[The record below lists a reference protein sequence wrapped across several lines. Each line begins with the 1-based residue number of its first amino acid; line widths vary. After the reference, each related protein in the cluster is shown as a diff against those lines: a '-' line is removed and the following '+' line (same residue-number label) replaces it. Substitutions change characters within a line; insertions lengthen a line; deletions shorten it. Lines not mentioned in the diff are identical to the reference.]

1 MDRGRDKGGGQRK
14 RQRNKQ
20 TDASK
25 TDRHTETKIC
35 KRPCSKKRKKRRDRK
50 EREMSNAKLR
60 QKERN
65 SRKKRVVRHYDNH
78 HSGVV
83 MEYVRCNCLLLSF
96 NRDTYFTL
104 STHFFMLCEG
114 GCLRR

>member
-1 MDRGRDKGGGQRK
+1 MDRGRDKGGGGGQRK

-65 SRKKRVVRHYDNH
+65 SGKRELYDITTITTA
-78 HSGVV
+78 V
-83 MEYVRCNCLLLSF
+83 
-96 NRDTYFTL
+96 
-104 STHFFMLCEG
+104 
-114 GCLRR
+114 